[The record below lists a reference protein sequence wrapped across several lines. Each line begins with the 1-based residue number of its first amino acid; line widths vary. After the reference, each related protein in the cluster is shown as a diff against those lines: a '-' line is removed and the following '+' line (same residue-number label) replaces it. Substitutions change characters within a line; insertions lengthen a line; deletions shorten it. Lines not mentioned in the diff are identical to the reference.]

1 MLSIAEVESRLDI
14 WGHLFHLWEVDE
26 HGHQVLW
33 KLSIGGMQLEFIP
46 KVLVMTWLTMALVAI
61 FAIMATRN
69 MNMRRPHGA
78 QNIFEMMFE
87 GIRNLVNTNMD
98 PQKGAGLIGVVIT
111 FFIFILVSNLL
122 GLVPTLSSPTA
133 NPNTTFALSLTT
145 FTLMYYYGLKYKGAG
160 YFKHFIQPYP
170 VFIPLNI
177 IEEFSK
183 PVTLAFR
190 LFGNIYGGEVMLV
203 VLLGLFGIWVDVLG
217 GFIASVVWL
226 AFSIFV
232 GCIQAFI
239 FTMLSIVYISIAT
252 SEH

>member
-1 MLSIAEVESRLDI
+1 MLSMAEVEERLDI
-14 WGHLFHLWEVDE
+14 WGNVFHFWELDE
-26 HGHQVLW
+26 HGHQILW
-33 KLSIGGMQLEFIP
+33 NLNIGGMHFEFIP
-46 KVLVMTWLTMALVAI
+46 KVMVMTWLTMILVAL
-61 FAIMATRN
+61 FAIVATRN
-69 MNMRRPHGA
+69 MDMRRPRGV
-78 QNIFEMMFE
+78 QNVFEMMFE
-87 GIRNLVNTNMD
+87 GIRNLVNQNMD
-98 PQKGAGLIGVVIT
+98 PQKGAGIIGVVIT
-111 FFIFILVSNLL
+111 FFIFILFSNIL

-145 FTLMYYYGLKYKGAG
+145 FALMYYYGLKYKGAG
-160 YFKHFIQPYP
+160 YFKHFVTPY
-170 VFIPLNI
+170 VFFLPINL

-190 LFGNIYGGEVMLV
+190 LYGNIYGGEVMLI
-203 VLLGLFGIWVDVLG
+203 VLLGLFGMWADLLG

-252 SEH
+252 ADH

>member
-1 MLSIAEVESRLDI
+1 MLSLEEVESRVDI
-14 WGHLFHLWEVDE
+14 WGGVFHLWGKDE
-26 HGHQVLW
+26 HGHEILW
-33 KLSIGGMQLEFIP
+33 NLSIGNIHLQFIP
-46 KVLVMTWLTMALVAI
+46 KVMIMTWLTMILVAL
-61 FAIMATRN
+61 FAVVATRN
-69 MNMRRPHGA
+69 MDMRRPRGG
-78 QNIFEMMFE
+78 QNLLEMMFE
-87 GIRNLVNTNMD
+87 GIRNLVNQNMD
-98 PQKGAGLIGVVIT
+98 PQKGANIISVVIT
-111 FFIFILVSNLL
+111 FFIFILFSNML

-145 FTLMYYYGLKYKGAG
+145 FALMYYFGIKYKGAG
-160 YFKHFIQPYP
+160 YFKHFFQPY
-170 VFIPLNI
+170 VFFLPINI

-190 LFGNIYGGEVMLV
+190 LFGNIYGGEVMMV
-203 VLLGLFGIWVDVLG
+203 VLLGLFGTWVHFLG
-217 GFIASVVWL
+217 GFVASVVWL

>member
-1 MLSIAEVESRLDI
+1 MMSMEEVESRLDI
-14 WGHLFHLWEVDE
+14 WGSLVRLWETDE
-26 HGHQVLW
+26 HGKQILW
-33 KLSIGGMQLEFIP
+33 NLTIGNIHMEFIP
-46 KVLVMTWLTMALVAI
+46 KVMVMTWLAMALVVI
-61 FAIMATRN
+61 FAVVCTRN
-69 MNMRRPHGA
+69 MDMRKPRGG
-78 QNIFEMMFE
+78 QNVLEMMFE
-87 GIRNLVNTNMD
+87 GIRNLVNQNMD
-98 PQKGAGLIGVVIT
+98 PQKGASIIGVVVT
-111 FFIFILVSNLL
+111 FFIFILFSNLL

-145 FTLMYYYGLKYKGAG
+145 FALMYYYGIKYKGAG
-160 YFKHFIQPYP
+160 YFKHFVQPY
-170 VFIPLNI
+170 VFFLPINL

-190 LFGNIYGGEVMLV
+190 LFGNIYGGEVMMV
-203 VLLGLFGIWVDVLG
+203 VLLGLFGVWAHFLG

-252 SEH
+252 AEH